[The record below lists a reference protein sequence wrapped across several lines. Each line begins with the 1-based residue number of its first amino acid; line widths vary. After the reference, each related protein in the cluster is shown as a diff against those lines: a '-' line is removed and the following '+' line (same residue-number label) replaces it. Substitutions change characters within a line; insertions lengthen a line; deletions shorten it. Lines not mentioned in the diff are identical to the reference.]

1 MNEQGYVSTKLYLQK
16 DTVGWTTM
24 SCFTWENLQ
33 VGWSQG
39 LSQGMSNSRTH
50 IPSPIWSFLWTS
62 LFSSVKWEQH
72 LSSSQPCRTIVGMMQ
87 WEGAQDHVFETLK
100 SNANLFTLHSFKKYL
115 STYCMPGTE
124 MITIIIFWIEYLI
137 LFICNAVTTGG
148 SAVKESSC
156 HAGDAE
162 MQVWSLGWKIP
173 WGEEMATHSRVLAWR
188 IPWTEERGGL
198 QSMGSQRTG
207 HNWMTEK
214 QQTLLQPPM
223 LSLILIFSAF
233 SQMHL

>member
-1 MNEQGYVSTKLYLQK
+1 MRGCTGPCFLNSKIQCKSIYCSFIQKIFEHLLYAWYW
-16 DTVGWTTM
+16 D
-24 SCFTWENLQ
+24 
-33 VGWSQG
+33 
-39 LSQGMSNSRTH
+39 
-50 IPSPIWSFLWTS
+50 
-62 LFSSVKWEQH
+62 
-72 LSSSQPCRTIVGMMQ
+72 
-87 WEGAQDHVFETLK
+87 D
-100 SNANLFTLHSFKKYL
+100 Y
-115 STYCMPGTE
+115 YYY
-124 MITIIIFWIEYLI
+124 FWIEYLI

-207 HNWMTEK
+207 HNWMTKK

-233 SQMHL
+233 SQMNL